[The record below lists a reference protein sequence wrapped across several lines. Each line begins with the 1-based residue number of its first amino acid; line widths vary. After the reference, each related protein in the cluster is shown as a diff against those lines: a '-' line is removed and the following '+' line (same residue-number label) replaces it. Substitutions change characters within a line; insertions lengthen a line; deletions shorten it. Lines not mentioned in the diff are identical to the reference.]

1 MIDGP
6 LHKAWRAIGGH
17 GVSGLFWAGEMMLM
31 LIRANLQLLL
41 SFRAPALIFAGRLA
55 VLQGMRHAEIGRY
68 ARIAR
73 FARITAWRGGRLR
86 IGRDFSLGESSIIE
100 NGFNIAATKGV
111 IEIGDNVGIGA
122 FSFISCPS
130 SVKLGSDCIV
140 GQYFSVHAQ
149 NHVVGGPGLIRL
161 QGTREHGVEIGD
173 NCWIGAK
180 VTVLDGVTIGAG
192 CVVAA
197 GAVVTKS
204 FPANSVIG
212 GCPARLIRQVV

>member
-1 MIDGP
+1 MSDGP
-6 LHKAWRAIGGH
+6 LRKAWGAIAGQGL
-17 GVSGLFWAGEMMLM
+17 SGLFWAVGMAVMLV
-31 LIRANLQLLL
+31 RANLALLL
-41 SFRAPALIFAGRLA
+41 SLRPPALVFAGRLA

-73 FARITAWRGGRLR
+73 FARITAWRGGTLR
-86 IGRDFSLGESSIIE
+86 IGRNFSLGESSIIE
-100 NGFNIAATKGV
+100 NGFNIAAMKGV

-122 FSFISCPS
+122 FSFISSPS
-130 SVKLGSDCIV
+130 SVRLGSDCII

-149 NHVVGGPGLIRL
+149 NHNIGGPGLIRL
-161 QGTREHGVEIGD
+161 QGTTERGVSIGN

-180 VTVLDGVTIGAG
+180 VTILDGVTIGDG

-204 FPANSVIG
+204 FAANSVIG
-212 GCPARLIRQVV
+212 GCPARLIRQVG